1 MKRRSR
7 GKTMLHRKS
16 VRDFGRKVIAV
27 IEDLGLL
34 LILIATAVAIGQ
46 VAWHMIVDREVQL
59 ADLLLV
65 FILLEVITMV
75 ENYWRVGKL
84 PVRIPLYIAMVSL
97 ARYLI
102 LDTTDAHDVHA
113 LFITG
118 AILILAISV
127 FVVRFGHLKF
137 PYENEGDEY
146 SDY

>member
-1 MKRRSR
+1 
-7 GKTMLHRKS
+7 MLHRNA
-16 VRDFGRKVIAV
+16 VRSAGRHAIAL
-27 IEDLGLL
+27 IEDLGLV
-34 LILIATAVAIGQ
+34 LILIATAIAIGQ
-46 VAWHMIVDREVQL
+46 VAWHMAEAREVQL
-59 ADLLLV
+59 ADLLLI

-84 PVRIPLYIAMVSL
+84 PVRIPLYIAMVSM

-118 AILILAISV
+118 AIFILAISV

-137 PYENEGDEY
+137 PYTEQDE
-146 SDY
+146 SADY

>member
-1 MKRRSR
+1 MHRNAVRENGRRA
-7 GKTMLHRKS
+7 
-16 VRDFGRKVIAV
+16 IAL
-27 IEDLGLL
+27 IEDIGLV
-34 LILIATAVAIGQ
+34 LILLATAVAIGQ
-46 VAWHMIVDREVQL
+46 EVWHMIQNRSVDL
-59 ADLLLV
+59 ADLLLM

-84 PVRIPLYIAMVSL
+84 PVRIPLYIAMVSM

-118 AILILAISV
+118 AILVLSLAV

-137 PYENEGDEY
+137 PYEDE
-146 SDY
+146 SEETPDY

>member
-1 MKRRSR
+1 MI
-7 GKTMLHRKS
+7 HRET
-16 VRDFGRKVIAV
+16 VRLIGRKAIAL

-34 LILIATAVAIGQ
+34 LILLATAVAIVQ
-46 VAWHMIVDREVQL
+46 VAVVMWQQRQVQL
-59 ADLLLV
+59 ADLLLL

-84 PVRIPLYIAMVSL
+84 PVRIPLYIAMVSM

-102 LDTTDAHDVHA
+102 LDTGDAHDVHA

-118 AILILAISV
+118 AILILSLAV

-137 PYENEGDEY
+137 PYEDEADG
-146 SDY
+146 SADY

>member
-1 MKRRSR
+1 MPYRKTVRR
-7 GKTMLHRKS
+7 T
-16 VRDFGRKVIAV
+16 GRQIIAV
-27 IEDLGLL
+27 VEDLGLL
-34 LILIATAVAIGQ
+34 LILITTAIAIGQ
-46 VAWHMIVDREVQL
+46 VAWHMVVDREVQL
-59 ADLLLV
+59 ADLLLI

-118 AILILAISV
+118 AILLLAVSV
-127 FVVRFGHLKF
+127 FVVRYGHLKF
-137 PYENEGDEY
+137 PYAHEKQDDEGDA
-146 SDY
+146 DY

>member
-1 MKRRSR
+1 
-7 GKTMLHRKS
+7 
-16 VRDFGRKVIAV
+16 
-27 IEDLGLL
+27 
-34 LILIATAVAIGQ
+34 
-46 VAWHMIVDREVQL
+46 MIQNQRVDL
-59 ADLLLV
+59 ADLLLM

-84 PVRIPLYIAMVSL
+84 PVRIPLYIAMVSM

-118 AILILAISV
+118 AILVLSLAV

-137 PYENEGDEY
+137 PYEDENEETP
-146 SDY
+146 DY

>member
-1 MKRRSR
+1 
-7 GKTMLHRKS
+7 MLHRNA
-16 VRDFGRKVIAV
+16 VRQIGRYAIAV

-34 LILIATAVAIGQ
+34 LILVATGIAIGQ
-46 VAWHMIVDREVQL
+46 VGWHMIDARQVQL

-84 PVRIPLYIAMVSL
+84 PVRIPLYIAMVSM

-118 AILILAISV
+118 AIFILAISV

-137 PYENEGDEY
+137 PYENEENETA
-146 SDY
+146 DY

>member
-1 MKRRSR
+1 MV
-7 GKTMLHRKS
+7 HRKT
-16 VRDFGRKVIAV
+16 VRDFGRHVIAV

-34 LILIATAVAIGQ
+34 LILIATAIAICQ
-46 VAWHMIVDREVQL
+46 VALHMISAREVQL

-84 PVRIPLYIAMVSL
+84 PVRIPLYIAMVSM

-118 AILILAISV
+118 AILILSLAV

-137 PYENEGDEY
+137 PYENEADEY

>member
-1 MKRRSR
+1 MV
-7 GKTMLHRKS
+7 HRKT
-16 VRDFGRKVIAV
+16 VRNFGRQVIAV

-84 PVRIPLYIAMVSL
+84 PVRIPLYIAMVSM

-118 AILILAISV
+118 AILILSLAV
-127 FVVRFGHLKF
+127 FVVRFGHRKF
-137 PYENEGDEY
+137 PYENEADEY
-146 SDY
+146 ADYR

>member
-1 MKRRSR
+1 
-7 GKTMLHRKS
+7 MLHRNA
-16 VRDFGRKVIAV
+16 VRQIGRYAIAV
-27 IEDLGLL
+27 IEDLGLF

-46 VAWHMIVDREVQL
+46 VGWHMIDARQVQL

-75 ENYWRVGKL
+75 ENYWRMGKL
-84 PVRIPLYIAMVSL
+84 PVRIPLYIAMVSM

-118 AILILAISV
+118 AIFVLAISV

-137 PYENEGDEY
+137 PYENEENETA
-146 SDY
+146 DY

>member
-1 MKRRSR
+1 
-7 GKTMLHRKS
+7 MLHRNA
-16 VRDFGRKVIAV
+16 VRQIGRYAIAV

-34 LILIATAVAIGQ
+34 LILVATAIAIAQ
-46 VAWHMIVDREVQL
+46 VGWHMIDARQVQL

-84 PVRIPLYIAMVSL
+84 PVRIPLYIAMVSM

-118 AILILAISV
+118 AIFILAISV

-137 PYENEGDEY
+137 PYENEENEIA
-146 SDY
+146 DY